1 MKNVNSEI
9 SMRMVSNDKINYY
22 KILKELSDKEG
33 NLFNDGFGVI
43 EISKWKL
50 EQLQKWILEFHKKYY
65 VSNLMSIVII
75 SD

>member
-50 EQLQKWILEFHKKYY
+50 EQLQK
-65 VSNLMSIVII
+65 
-75 SD
+75 